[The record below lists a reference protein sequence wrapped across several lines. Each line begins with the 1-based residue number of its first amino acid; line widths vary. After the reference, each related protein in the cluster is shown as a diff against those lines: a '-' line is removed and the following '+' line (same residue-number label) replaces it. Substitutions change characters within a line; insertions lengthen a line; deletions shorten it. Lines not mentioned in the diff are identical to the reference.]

1 MDELLPAVL
10 GWVWFG
16 LVGWMDGWMGELL
29 PAVLG
34 WGLVWSGRMDGWMSY
49 CLPF

>member
-1 MDELLPAVL
+1 MDELLPAVLARGLVWSWSDGWMDELLPAVL

-16 LVGWMDGWMGELL
+16 LVGW
-29 PAVLG
+29 V
-34 WGLVWSGRMDGWMSY
+34 DGWMSY